1 MTKRANSKVR
11 SEFEIK
17 GLFYKIDN
25 YKCRKFLDIKRKSSD
40 RRTPDLMVVMMNPGS
55 SYPLDGIDNNHS
67 PVDAKPDDTQ
77 DQIMKAMC
85 IASFEYARI
94 LNLSDLRTP
103 KSNKFYDF
111 IRSNESKLLE
121 HSIFAQNRIND
132 FSEQYVKGVP
142 VIFGWGVNPILA
154 DLAKQAIERIN
165 HPNPAGLKKEDLD
178 YSYYHPLP
186 RINDKKIEW
195 VEKIAKMLIR

>member
-1 MTKRANSKVR
+1 MTKRVNCKVR
-11 SEFEIK
+11 SEFEIQ
-17 GLFYKIDN
+17 GFFYKIEN
-25 YKCRKFLDIKRKSSD
+25 YKCRKFLNIKRKSSD
-40 RRTPDLMVVMMNPGS
+40 RRSPDLMVVMMNPGS
-55 SYPLDGIDNNHS
+55 SCPLDGIDNNNS
-67 PVDAKPDDTQ
+67 PVDAKPDNTQ
-77 DQIMKAMC
+77 DQIMKVMR
-85 IASFEYARI
+85 IAEFEYARV

-103 KSNKFYDF
+103 KSNEFYDF
-111 IRSNESKLLE
+111 IKSNESKLFA

-165 HPNPAGLKKEDLD
+165 HLNPAGLKKEDLD
-178 YSYYHPLP
+178 YAYYHPLP

-195 VEKIAKMLIR
+195 VEKITKMLVR